1 MGFGKSAAHP
11 EVEVVEPAELDLD
24 PEFTRPRLRLFDVDE
39 LEGVGSGGV
48 REVPGLHDCEGS
60 LLGTPIR
67 RRMTGQV
74 PTDREVHVTALKV
87 RFYELDPYDH
97 VNHTNYF
104 SYFET
109 ARIEYLS
116 DMGWGLDVLKDN
128 GWQFVV
134 VELRAR
140 FLAAARYGQELVIK
154 TWIEDVGRVK
164 STWHQLMFRDDKVV
178 AELEVTAAF
187 TDLDGHPR
195 RIPREFVDEMERIRS
210 ASGPTAVEEVL
221 PKRDISFTAS

>member
-1 MGFGKSAAHP
+1 MPGQI
-11 EVEVVEPAELDLD
+11 PA
-24 PEFTRPRLRLFDVDE
+24 
-39 LEGVGSGGV
+39 
-48 REVPGLHDCEGS
+48 
-60 LLGTPIR
+60 
-67 RRMTGQV
+67 
-74 PTDREVHVTALKV
+74 DREVHTTSLKV

-116 DMGWGLDVLKDN
+116 EMGWGLDVLKRN

-134 VELRAR
+134 VEIRAR
-140 FLAAARYGQELVIK
+140 FLAAARYGEELVIH

-164 STWHQLMFRDDKVV
+164 SGWHQLMFRGDEVV

-187 TDLDGHPR
+187 TDLDGRPR
-195 RIPREFVDEMERIRS
+195 RIPPEFVEEMARIR
-210 ASGPTAVEEVL
+210 GPAG
-221 PKRDISFTAS
+221 